1 MRGTVIGKA
10 TGWAHGMAG
19 VLCLLPFTAW
29 SAAGEALNPESAA
42 STVSAGNQSSPSIA
56 SAADGRSVIAWTD
69 SGADGSGSGV
79 YARRYLANG
88 EPAGPVFALHTSTTG
103 NQDQVRVAMQPNGL
117 FAAVWRSD
125 ADGSSPRVHVRLY
138 DAEGAPLSTEVRA
151 DPSSLFAAREP
162 AIAADGQGRY
172 TVVWTAFGVD
182 ADAFGIALQRL
193 SSTGTLIGGATR
205 INNFETGTQS
215 RPRVACGQ
223 AGQCTVT
230 WQSFGQDTDLNGIY
244 ARRIAADG
252 SYASD
257 EFQVNEIGS
266 RDQNSPSIAMYPDG
280 ATLIAWTDFHLDG
293 DGGSIAFRRYAANGT
308 ALESPRLAN
317 LTIPGTQSAPAV
329 AVDANNQWLFAWQA
343 GTQDGDGTGIILRAM
358 ASDGTLVPAERI
370 ANSATTGDQN
380 QVTAAVDADGDV
392 LLAWNSVGQDGD
404 GDGIYQRR
412 FVGPAAIDLG
422 TALTASSNRVR
433 PGGPL
438 TLTATTNNLA
448 SPQSPSS
455 STALNAA
462 INAANN
468 VTARLSLPTGASTSA
483 GTGSRWTCTDAS
495 GEQNCTH
502 SGVIQAA
509 ASSAISFAST
519 APTTPGDYTY
529 SLTASSPHDDSVT
542 ANNTT
547 SRSITVAEPSL
558 SYDPI
563 SGSLGEAGGRLSIAI
578 SLDPAAGSAVSLP
591 FSLAGT
597 ATANTD
603 YRLNRSSPLQIPAG
617 TTTLTLEVTGLDD
630 NRAEGDETLEIQFGS
645 PSGAALNDRGP
656 ITITLQDDE
665 PTPVVQFETRT
676 TQINENGGQLSIRL
690 SLSGASEN
698 SISVP
703 YTLSGTASSSDYQIS
718 PASPISFA
726 AGQTNTLLTL
736 TPTNDNLSEDDET
749 VVVDLGTPS
758 GATLGARS
766 RHTALILDDERR
778 AGPPQLRF
786 EFADSQASED
796 GGTATVRAILSRPTN
811 TALTIPLS
819 YSGTASSADYSAPAN
834 LSFSAGSSTAT
845 LTVNLVE
852 DTLDEATETIIISL
866 QATAG
871 ITVSSPEQHT
881 LSLIDNDPVPTV
893 DFVLAEQAVREGAR
907 TIQVAL
913 RLSAASGRDIVLGL
927 STDGTAQSGLDYQP
941 IPSQFTLPAGSL
953 TAQIPVQLIA
963 DGLDEATETLILGIT
978 SAEPATVGT
987 TAEHRMRIE
996 DSTSDSDSGGALPLG
1011 LLIGLIGSAWRRRSR
1026 QPPH

>member
-29 SAAGEALNPESAA
+29 SAAGEALSPESAA

-404 GDGIYQRR
+404 GDGI
-412 FVGPAAIDLG
+412 
-422 TALTASSNRVR
+422 
-433 PGGPL
+433 
-438 TLTATTNNLA
+438 
-448 SPQSPSS
+448 
-455 STALNAA
+455 
-462 INAANN
+462 
-468 VTARLSLPTGASTSA
+468 
-483 GTGSRWTCTDAS
+483 
-495 GEQNCTH
+495 
-502 SGVIQAA
+502 
-509 ASSAISFAST
+509 
-519 APTTPGDYTY
+519 
-529 SLTASSPHDDSVT
+529 
-542 ANNTT
+542 
-547 SRSITVAEPSL
+547 
-558 SYDPI
+558 
-563 SGSLGEAGGRLSIAI
+563 
-578 SLDPAAGSAVSLP
+578 
-591 FSLAGT
+591 
-597 ATANTD
+597 
-603 YRLNRSSPLQIPAG
+603 
-617 TTTLTLEVTGLDD
+617 
-630 NRAEGDETLEIQFGS
+630 
-645 PSGAALNDRGP
+645 
-656 ITITLQDDE
+656 
-665 PTPVVQFETRT
+665 
-676 TQINENGGQLSIRL
+676 
-690 SLSGASEN
+690 
-698 SISVP
+698 
-703 YTLSGTASSSDYQIS
+703 
-718 PASPISFA
+718 
-726 AGQTNTLLTL
+726 
-736 TPTNDNLSEDDET
+736 
-749 VVVDLGTPS
+749 
-758 GATLGARS
+758 
-766 RHTALILDDERR
+766 
-778 AGPPQLRF
+778 
-786 EFADSQASED
+786 
-796 GGTATVRAILSRPTN
+796 
-811 TALTIPLS
+811 
-819 YSGTASSADYSAPAN
+819 
-834 LSFSAGSSTAT
+834 
-845 LTVNLVE
+845 
-852 DTLDEATETIIISL
+852 
-866 QATAG
+866 
-871 ITVSSPEQHT
+871 
-881 LSLIDNDPVPTV
+881 
-893 DFVLAEQAVREGAR
+893 
-907 TIQVAL
+907 
-913 RLSAASGRDIVLGL
+913 
-927 STDGTAQSGLDYQP
+927 
-941 IPSQFTLPAGSL
+941 
-953 TAQIPVQLIA
+953 
-963 DGLDEATETLILGIT
+963 
-978 SAEPATVGT
+978 
-987 TAEHRMRIE
+987 
-996 DSTSDSDSGGALPLG
+996 
-1011 LLIGLIGSAWRRRSR
+1011 
-1026 QPPH
+1026 